1 MAKHY
6 LKLDSEVQVRDFDSI
21 VAHSSIVMIRYIFLA
36 VEQRYAS
43 DDRTIGSLFLATS
56 DEIRDLSLTEALVR
70 ILSVVWNKVRKF
82 YSTSEQLVLEIIE
95 ATMKEALALIRPT
108 FSAKCES

>member
-1 MAKHY
+1 
-6 LKLDSEVQVRDFDSI
+6 
-21 VAHSSIVMIRYIFLA
+21 
-36 VEQRYAS
+36 
-43 DDRTIGSLFLATS
+43 
-56 DEIRDLSLTEALVR
+56 
-70 ILSVVWNKVRKF
+70 VRKF